1 MGDTII
7 GATALVHEEIVLT
20 QNTKHFERIDDLEVE
35 SY

>member
-7 GATALVHEEIVLT
+7 VATALVHEEPVLT
-20 QNTKHFERIDDLEVE
+20 RNVKHFERIGGVGIE